1 MKLGEQSISYNGNG
15 RILEMPDH
23 GNMEYTLK
31 KTKVLVEMSQQKS
44 LCALSVAKLEKDTY

>member
-31 KTKVLVEMSQQKS
+31 KTKVLVEVSQQKS